1 MILLET
7 SIQLVPDGT
16 LLLHLLMVGVMV
28 FILNRTLLK
37 PINQIL
43 AEREKQI
50 AGHLKDAETIASE
63 TQEKLKRY
71 NDALREART
80 DGYRLL
86 EKERAQGLKEKEEKL
101 RKYRDE
107 MSKEAAAQIETTR
120 RQEQAAKGELE
131 AQAAT
136 IGDLISSQILR
147 RPTRYQGSTNP

>member
-16 LLLHLLMVGVMV
+16 LLLHLFLVVVMV
-28 FILNRTLLK
+28 FVVNRTLLK

-50 AGHLKDAETIASE
+50 AGHLKEAEAMAAE
-63 TQEKLKRY
+63 TQEKLQKY
-71 NDALREART
+71 NDALREARA
-80 DGYRLL
+80 DGYRQL
-86 EKERAQGLKEKEEKL
+86 EKERAQGLKEREEKL

-107 MSKEAAAQIETTR
+107 MSKEVAAQVETTR

-136 IGDLISSQILR
+136 IGNLISSQILR
-147 RPTRYQGSTNP
+147 RPSR

>member
-1 MILLET
+1 MILLEA

-28 FILNRTLLK
+28 FVLNRTLLK

-50 AGHLKDAETIASE
+50 TGHLKEAEAMASE
-63 TQEKLKRY
+63 TQEKLKKY
-71 NDALREART
+71 NDALRDARA
-80 DGYRLL
+80 DGYKLL
-86 EKERAQGLKEKEEKL
+86 EKERAQGLKEKEEQL

-107 MSKEAAAQIETTR
+107 MSKDAAAQIETTR
-120 RQEQAAKGELE
+120 RQEQTVKGELE

-136 IGDLISSQILR
+136 IGNLISSQILR
-147 RPTRYQGSTNP
+147 RPTR

>member
-1 MILLET
+1 MILLEA

-16 LLLHLLMVGVMV
+16 LLLHLFLVVVMV
-28 FILNRTLLK
+28 FVVNRTLLK

-50 AGHLKDAETIASE
+50 SGHLKEAEALAAE
-63 TQEKLKRY
+63 MQEKLKKY
-71 NDALREART
+71 NDALREARA
-80 DGYRLL
+80 DGYRQL
-86 EKERAQGLKEKEEKL
+86 EKERAQGLKDREEKL

-107 MSKEAAAQIETTR
+107 MSKEVAAQIETTR

-136 IGDLISSQILR
+136 IGNLISSQILR
-147 RPTRYQGSTNP
+147 RPTR

>member
-1 MILLET
+1 MILLEA

-16 LLLHLLMVGVMV
+16 LLLHLFLVVVMV
-28 FILNRTLLK
+28 FVLNRTLLK

-50 AGHLKDAETIASE
+50 SGQLKEAEALAAE
-63 TQEKLKRY
+63 TQEKLKKY
-71 NDALREART
+71 NDALREARA
-80 DGYRLL
+80 DGYRQL
-86 EKERAQGLKEKEEKL
+86 EKERAQGLKDREEKL

-107 MSKEAAAQIETTR
+107 MSKEVAAQIETTR

-147 RPTRYQGSTNP
+147 RPIR

>member
-1 MILLET
+1 MFLAET

-16 LLLHLLMVGVMV
+16 LLLHLLMVVVMV
-28 FILNRTLLK
+28 AILNRTLLK

-50 AGHLKDAETIASE
+50 TGRLKEAEAMAAE
-63 TQEKLKRY
+63 TQEKMKKY
-71 NDALREART
+71 NDALREARA
-80 DGYRLL
+80 DGYKLL

-101 RKYRDE
+101 RQYRE
-107 MSKEAAAQIETTR
+107 QMSREVATQLETTR
-120 RQEQAAKGELE
+120 KQEQAVKGELD

-147 RPTRYQGSTNP
+147 RR